1 MKKFLIGFLSGVVIT
16 SVPLALAYSGVF
28 SDVTEGQW
36 YTEAVETLADLG
48 IIEGYSDGTY
58 KPGNNI
64 SRAETAVI
72 LNRVLEF
79 IEYNYDQFPIT
90 EAGESFESN
99 FMVCKSAETGLRI
112 YHSYWCGDDSCW
124 SKYYNYKGEI
134 IELSNEYGPGTAND
148 QYHPATKTTNC
159 QYTTEEYF
167 KSKVQ

>member
-72 LNRVLEF
+72 LDRVLEF

-90 EAGESFESN
+90 
-99 FMVCKSAETGLRI
+99 
-112 YHSYWCGDDSCW
+112 
-124 SKYYNYKGEI
+124 
-134 IELSNEYGPGTAND
+134 
-148 QYHPATKTTNC
+148 
-159 QYTTEEYF
+159 
-167 KSKVQ
+167 